1 MIYNIPG
8 SIVISYLGGTF
19 GNALAALISSAQSGV
34 IKYPIGNTFHVI
46 NWPINSID
54 CTILKDKAI
63 EFTKKVGE
71 NDIVQLHCLNAN
83 LVYYK
88 FPASKIILL
97 TCDQTDEYYGIQRQW
112 IVNTKP
118 KDITIENILSAWDWI
133 QYNLNYYS
141 ISQRDFSTDN
151 ALCVDFKSVTDNF
164 EKIENYLKL
173 KFLDTAKRVYID
185 HYNTQIKTF
194 YNHDIN
200 FNFAWEKFT
209 TIGANCPIEYLA
221 KEFVQ

>member
-19 GNALAALISSAQSGV
+19 GNALAALINSAQSGV

-173 KFLDTAKRVYID
+173 KFLDTAKKVYID